1 MATKNK
7 LLLCLKEQKGE
18 WISGQSISNRLSV
31 SRTAIWKHVGKL
43 KADGYVIESSPKKG
57 YLLVKVP
64 DLLIADEIQEKLNT
78 SVFGKKDI
86 IYFRETDSTNTRAKD
101 LASNGAP
108 EGTVVVAEKQTK
120 GRGRRGRDWFSP
132 FGDGIYASLILR
144 PAISPV
150 KAPKITLMAAVAV
163 AESLLSLTQLDV
175 RIKWPNDILINGKKI
190 AGILTEISTEM
201 DRVNYIVVGLGLNV
215 NTSFKSSTEEVKKRA
230 TSILVET
237 GKPFSRIKLVQA
249 YLQFYEKYYEMFNEN
264 GFEPIMSRWK
274 ELANIVG
281 QRIVVDI
288 IGKKYIGKVLDVDD
302 DGILILKDNQG
313 TIHRIFSGDV
323 AFASNNSS
331 FAPFNLSKTLDGKG

>member
-1 MATKNK
+1 MDTKNK
-7 LLLCLKEQKGE
+7 LLLCLKEQKGD
-18 WISGQSISNRLSV
+18 WISGELISNRLSV
-31 SRTAIWKHVGKL
+31 SRTAIWKHVCKL

-57 YLLVKVP
+57 YLLNKVP
-64 DLLIADEIQEKLNT
+64 DLLLADEIQEKLNT

-86 IYFRETDSTNTRAKD
+86 IHFQETDSTNTRAKD

-108 EGTVVVAEKQTK
+108 EGTVVIAEKQTK

-132 FGDGIYASLILR
+132 VGDGIYTSLILR

-150 KAPKITLMAAVAV
+150 RAPKITLMAAVAV

-201 DRVNYIVVGLGLNV
+201 DRVDYIVVGLGLNV
-215 NTSFKSSTEEVKKRA
+215 NTSFGSSSGEVKERA

-237 GKPFSRIKLVQA
+237 GKRFSRIKLIRT
-249 YLQFYEKYYEMFNEN
+249 YLQLYEKYYEMFNKS

-281 QRIVVDI
+281 QRIMVDT
-288 IGKKYIGKVLDVDD
+288 IGKKYTGEVLDVDGDGVLIMKD
-302 DGILILKDNQG
+302 DQG
-313 TIHRIFSGDV
+313 SVHRIFSGDV
-323 AFASNNSS
+323 
-331 FAPFNLSKTLDGKG
+331 TLARPL

>member
-1 MATKNK
+1 MVTKNK
-7 LLLCLKEQKGE
+7 LLLCLKEQKGD
-18 WISGQSISNRLSV
+18 WVSGELISNRLSV
-31 SRTAIWKHVGKL
+31 SRTAIWKHVCKL

-57 YLLVKVP
+57 YLLSKAP
-64 DLLIADEIQEKLNT
+64 DLLLADEVQEKLNT

-86 IYFRETDSTNTRAKD
+86 IHFQETDSTNTRAKD

-108 EGTVVVAEKQTK
+108 EGTVVIAEKQTK

-132 FGDGIYASLILR
+132 VGDGIYASLILR

-150 KAPKITLMAAVAV
+150 RAPKITLMAAVAV

-175 RIKWPNDILINGKKI
+175 RIKWPNDILINGRKI

-201 DRVNYIVVGLGLNV
+201 DRVDYIVVGLGLNV
-215 NTSFKSSTEEVKKRA
+215 NTSFESSSGEVKERA

-237 GKPFSRIKLVQA
+237 GKRFPRIKLIRT
-249 YLQFYEKYYEMFNEN
+249 YLQLYEKYYEMFNKS

-274 ELANIVG
+274 ELANILG
-281 QRIVVDI
+281 QRIVVDT
-288 IGKKYIGKVLDVDD
+288 IGKKYIGEVLDVDD
-302 DGILILKDNQG
+302 DGVLIMKDDQG

-323 AFASNNSS
+323 
-331 FAPFNLSKTLDGKG
+331 TLARPL